1 MHVVEVRHDGDA
13 LAGPMA
19 AMRDWLDAHR
29 IEPSLFNMSIG
40 SKSVVFRL
48 EFHTAGEA
56 AAFARAF
63 DAERMDRA
71 LPDDAGEAANAC

>member
-48 EFHTAGEA
+48 EFHSAGEA

-63 DAERMDRA
+63 DADLAGADGSRA
-71 LPDDAGEAANAC
+71 A